1 MKALIIYCL
10 LVTIGLAGLA
20 VCLYIA
26 VMNDDIPFLLW
37 IVGILSMLLMLI
49 AVKCYQEERGDK

>member
-1 MKALIIYCL
+1 MKALIAYSL
-10 LVTIGLAGLA
+10 LVLIGLAGLG
-20 VCLYIA
+20 VCLYLA

-37 IVGILSMLLMLI
+37 IVAILSMLLMLI